1 MDGNRRN
8 AGLARY
14 AGCTARAK
22 CLSTGPP
29 CLTIVGGT
37 SLQFTADLGV
47 GAIPQARQVIRP
59 TQSGTFFG
67 SFMSTQPTVLLSAHA
82 AAQLPLRQRHTVVDE
97 AATNVWL
104 QAGQVALS
112 VLALGA
118 VLTGCSKPQPTV
130 EPIRAVKVIT
140 VGVEKMESGA
150 EFAGEVRARVES
162 RLGFR
167 VAGKIIRRPVEVGQ
181 RVKPGQLLAQLD
193 SQDYRLAADAAKAQ
207 VTAAATNRNLADTEY
222 KRFKEL
228 KDQNFISGAE
238 LERRDTALK
247 AGEAQLE
254 QAQAQLS
261 SQRNQAAYT
270 NLTADV
276 AGIVTAVEAERGQ
289 VVGAGTPVVRIAQDG
304 PRDVVFSVPEDR
316 VAMIKPGSQ
325 VSVRSWSNA
334 GTRQGLVREVAA
346 VADPVTRTYQIK
358 VSLDA
363 KDEAAAPPIGATV
376 YVVPQVFARTGIEV
390 IKLPTSALK
399 QDGKTTAVW
408 VLDTATMTV
417 KSQPVEIATADG
429 NAAVIASGLQPG
441 MVVVS
446 AGVHVLQA
454 GQKVTIYKDKTAQPA
469 ATTAADREN
478 APVKQGMPAA
488 ASPAAK

>member
-1 MDGNRRN
+1 M
-8 AGLARY
+8 
-14 AGCTARAK
+14 
-22 CLSTGPP
+22 
-29 CLTIVGGT
+29 
-37 SLQFTADLGV
+37 
-47 GAIPQARQVIRP
+47 
-59 TQSGTFFG
+59 
-67 SFMSTQPTVLLSAHA
+67 
-82 AAQLPLRQRHTVVDE
+82 RQRHTVFD
-97 AATNVWL
+97 ATGSTVFVRT
-104 QAGQVALS
+104 GRIGLS
-112 VLALGA
+112 ALALG
-118 VLTGCSKPQPTV
+118 VLLAACSKPQPAV

-140 VGVEKMESGA
+140 VGVDKMESGA

-207 VTAAATNRNLADTEY
+207 VSAAATNRNLADTEY

-270 NLTADV
+270 NLTSDV

-325 VSVRSWSNA
+325 VSVRSWSSA
-334 GTRQGLVREVAA
+334 GTRQGQVREVAA

-363 KDEAAAPPIGATV
+363 KDDTVAPPLGATV

-429 NAAVIASGLQPG
+429 NAAVIASGLKPG

-454 GQKVTIYKDKTAQPA
+454 GQKVTIYQDKAAPPA
-469 ATTAADREN
+469 AAKTGGADNAAAKE
-478 APVKQGMPAA
+478 GMPAA
-488 ASPAAK
+488 ATPAAK